1 MDIKIE
7 LTKNKKQKPDYSNLP
22 FGVYYTDHM
31 FEWDYTEGIGWH
43 DPRIV
48 PFHNLEMSP
57 CSMVLHYG
65 QSTFEGLKAYLGKD
79 GEIRLFRPEKNMERL
94 NDSNERLVIPKFN
107 VEDGVDAIKKLVEID
122 KDWIPTGEGTSLY
135 IRPFIIATDVH
146 IGVHPSKT
154 YKFMIVLSP
163 VTTKKASTLLEFMLK
178 TNTAEP
184 LKAVWALQRQQETM
198 QQALLHRKLQKKEDI
213 HRFFGLTVSKRNM

>member
-65 QSTFEGLKAYLGKD
+65 QSTFEGLKAYL
-79 GEIRLFRPEKNMERL
+79 
-94 NDSNERLVIPKFN
+94 
-107 VEDGVDAIKKLVEID
+107 
-122 KDWIPTGEGTSLY
+122 SL
-135 IRPFIIATDVH
+135 IH
-146 IGVHPSKT
+146 I
-154 YKFMIVLSP
+154 
-163 VTTKKASTLLEFMLK
+163 
-178 TNTAEP
+178 
-184 LKAVWALQRQQETM
+184 
-198 QQALLHRKLQKKEDI
+198 
-213 HRFFGLTVSKRNM
+213 